1 MMLMTLFEHCVTWV
15 SRGDVNASVEVMW
28 TTAWVACP
36 W

>member
-1 MMLMTLFEHCVTWV
+1 MTLMTLFEHCVTWV
-15 SRGDVNASVEVMW
+15 SRGDVNACVEVMW

>member
-1 MMLMTLFEHCVTWV
+1 MTRMTFFEHCVTWV
-15 SRGDVNASVEVMW
+15 SRGDVHACVEVMW